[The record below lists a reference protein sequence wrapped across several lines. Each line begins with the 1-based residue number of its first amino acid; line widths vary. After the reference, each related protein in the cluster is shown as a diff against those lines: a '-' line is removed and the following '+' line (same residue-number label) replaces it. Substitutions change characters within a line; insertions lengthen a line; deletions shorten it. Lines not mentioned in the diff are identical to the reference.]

1 MSRMEPRTVATAMVA
16 TGLAASMAAN
26 VAHGL
31 VSDGGVGA
39 VISGLFWP
47 AGLLLAIEGATRL
60 PWPRTWQWTLFRVA
74 GTSPVAAA
82 AAIVSYLHMSG
93 LLHYWHAPPLIYL
106 IGPIG
111 VDGLTSLGAAGML
124 VLDRA
129 EAAQLAVPVVE
140 PTATPVVDES
150 APETT
155 VPELAAGALG
165 DGPDPAPEPLPEPA
179 PVRVSA
185 VARRA
190 AAARQHR
197 RTVTVPAVPDGDLL
211 ARIRADIAAQRLD
224 AEPSGNALRTRYGV
238 GPTRASRLLT
248 LLETS

>member
-93 LLHYWHAPPLIYL
+93 LLHYWHEHWLICL

-165 DGPDPAPEPLPEPA
+165 DGPTAL
-179 PVRVSA
+179 PVRVLRP
-185 VARRA
+185 ARVA
-190 AAARQHR
+190 AAATAPAR
-197 RTVTVPAVPDGDLL
+197 RTTVKAPPPVRTDIEMVADLAEAITRGEMPAAPSAELIRKHL
-211 ARIRADIAAQRLD
+211 SIAPARAR
-224 AEPSGNALRTRYGV
+224 ALRDALRGSE
-238 GPTRASRLLT
+238 GA
-248 LLETS
+248 